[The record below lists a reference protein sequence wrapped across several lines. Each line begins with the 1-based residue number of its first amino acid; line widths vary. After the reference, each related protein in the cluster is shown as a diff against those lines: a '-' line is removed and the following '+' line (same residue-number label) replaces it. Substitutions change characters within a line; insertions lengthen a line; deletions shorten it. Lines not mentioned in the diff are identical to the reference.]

1 MKRKGWVFDKVIS
14 MDNLRLAYW
23 KASKRKH
30 LKADVIKFGYPSVEA
45 NLVSLRRALEDGN
58 FEIGRY
64 HYFKIYEPKERNI
77 VAATFTDRILHHAI
91 INICEADFEKF
102 HVFHSYACR
111 KGKGVHVALEVA
123 REYHRKY
130 RYCVKMDIRKYFD
143 SIDHNILISQLHR
156 MYKDAKL
163 LNLFTDIIKSYEV
176 SPCKGIPIGNL
187 TSQYFANHYLG
198 YADHFAKE
206 KLKVI
211 AYVRYMDDIM
221 MWGNDRSQLLYDAKS
236 LRNYLKDKL
245 KLDLKI
251 FLCAPTSAYIVF
263 LGYRISRY
271 GLKLSSTSAKR
282 YIKKVIRMFE
292 LYNLGLADQNCLYRQ
307 LQSSVA
313 FVNRA
318 NATAIKKRAIEL
330 AIDKW

>member
-1 MKRKGWVFDKVIS
+1 
-14 MDNLRLAYW
+14 MDNIRIAYW

-30 LKADVIKFGYPSVEA
+30 FKAEIIKFGYPSVEA
-45 NLVSLRRALEDGN
+45 NLVRLKRTIEDGN
-58 FEIGRY
+58 AEIGNY
-64 HYFKIYEPKERNI
+64 HYFKIFDPKERNI
-77 VAATFTDRILHHAI
+77 VAVPFSERIIHHAI
-91 INICEADFEKF
+91 INVCESDFEKF
-102 HVFHSYACR
+102 QFCHSYACR
-111 KGKGVHVALEVA
+111 KGKGVHKALEKA
-123 REYHRKY
+123 MGYQRKY
-130 RYCVKMDIRKYFD
+130 RYCVKIDIRKYFD
-143 SIDHNILISQLHR
+143 SIDHGILIKQLHR
-156 MYKDAKL
+156 MYKDPKL
-163 LNLFTDIIKSYEV
+163 LELFTDIINSYQV
-176 SPCKGIPIGNL
+176 TPNKGIPIGNF

-221 MWGNDRSQLLYDAKS
+221 MWGNDRSQLLSDAKS

-251 FLCAPTSAYIVF
+251 FLCAPTSAYIGF

-292 LYNLGLADQNCLYRQ
+292 LYNLGLADQNSLYRH

-313 FVNRA
+313 FVDRA
-318 NATAIKKRAIEL
+318 SANAIKKCAIEL